1 MQCYS
6 VALHKRLVSAP
17 VHAGYCY
24 LTVTQTPP
32 FQKNPVSAPADQYAF
47 DIIIGTFL
55 AWVGLYESAHLH
67 SDSIL
72 FTWDL
77 YSIVFVPGQ

>member
-1 MQCYS
+1 MAGAGLLITFLSLVKKRVCYS

-55 AWVGLYESAHLH
+55 A
-67 SDSIL
+67 
-72 FTWDL
+72 
-77 YSIVFVPGQ
+77 